1 MTTSFKLIEE
11 GRKDELW
18 SKHCGFLNLS
28 MNEFMEIQN
37 RLMLEQI
44 KVLGT
49 SKIGKQLMGNN
60 IPRSVDEFRKNTP
73 LTSYPDYAIY
83 LSNKNEEVLPEK
95 PYVWARTS
103 GRTSDLGPKWFP
115 YTKYF
120 YDHLSDP
127 VIGAMLMSSCKKPG
141 HVTLERNDK
150 FLMATAPRPYTSGYI
165 SRSAYENLNVI
176 FLPNLDD
183 GEKMAYGDR
192 VTAGFKLAMQHGL
205 DYFMGL
211 SLVLARMGEQFE
223 KQSNSTKPSKDLLN
237 IFTLT
242 RLLKA
247 VITAKINNRN
257 ILPKDIWK
265 LKGIMSG
272 GTDTSIYRD
281 KIEHYWGKKP
291 LEGYACTE
299 GGNLAMQAWNFKG
312 MTFFPDG
319 VFLEFIPLDEV
330 NKNKE
335 DPSYQPKTLLFNE
348 LEIGIYELVF
358 SNFNG
363 GVLVRYR
370 MFDLFE
376 VISIG
381 DEEIGSVLPQVRFY
395 SRTDDVIDIGNYLRL
410 TEREIWETIEEAG
423 IQYLDWSANKEVID
437 GDPVLHLYIEFKEP
451 PNISDKEILAIID
464 RCFSDRFQEYKDIKE
479 NLGINPLVFTR
490 LPEGS
495 FNAYI
500 KSKLEAG
507 ADLAHLKPPHMR
519 PTPDSLKH
527 LLTIMAE

>member
-1 MTTSFKLIEE
+1 
-11 GRKDELW
+11 
-18 SKHCGFLNLS
+18 
-28 MNEFMEIQN
+28 MEIQN

-44 KVLGT
+44 KVLG
-49 SKIGKQLMGNN
+49 SSIIGKKLMGNN
-60 IPRSVDEFRKNTP
+60 IPGTLDEFRANTP
-73 LTSYPDYAIY
+73 LTTYADYSPYLPDKI
-83 LSNKNEEVLPEK
+83 EDVLPEK
-95 PYVWARTS
+95 PFVWARTS
-103 GRTSDLGPKWFP
+103 GRTSDRGPKWFP

-127 VIGAMLMSSCKKPG
+127 VIGAMLLSSCKKPG
-141 HVTLERNDK
+141 HVALERNDK

-165 SRSAYENLNVI
+165 SRSAYDNLNVV

-183 GEKMAYGDR
+183 GEKMSYGDR
-192 VTAGFKLAMQHGL
+192 VTAGFRLAMQQGL

-223 KQSNSTKPSKDLLN
+223 KQSNSTKPTKDLLN

-247 VITAKINNRN
+247 VITAKVKNRN
-257 ILPKDIWK
+257 ILPKDIWN

-281 KIEHYWGKKP
+281 KIEYYWGKKP

-312 MTFFPDG
+312 MTFFPDA

-330 NKNKE
+330 NKNKK
-335 DPSYQPKTLLFNE
+335 DPSYRPRTVLFNE
-348 LEIGIYELVF
+348 LEIGIYELVIT
-358 SNFNG
+358 NFNG
-363 GVLVRYR
+363 GALVRYR

-376 VISIG
+376 IISIG
-381 DEEIGSVLPQVRFY
+381 DEQINSVLPQVKFY

-410 TEREIWETIEEAG
+410 TERDVWETLEEAG
-423 IQYLDWSANKEVID
+423 IQYLDWSANKEVVNEN
-437 GDPVLHLYIEFKEP
+437 PVLHLYIEFKEP
-451 PNISDKEILAIID
+451 PTQSDEEMLEILD
-464 RCFSDRFQEYKDIKE
+464 KHFSDRFQEYKDIKE
-479 NLGINPLVFTR
+479 NLGLNPLLFSR
-490 LPEGS
+490 LPQGS
-495 FNAYI
+495 FAAYT
-500 KSKLEAG
+500 KSKLDSG

-519 PTPDSLKH
+519 PTPESLKH
-527 LLTIMAE
+527 LLTILTQ